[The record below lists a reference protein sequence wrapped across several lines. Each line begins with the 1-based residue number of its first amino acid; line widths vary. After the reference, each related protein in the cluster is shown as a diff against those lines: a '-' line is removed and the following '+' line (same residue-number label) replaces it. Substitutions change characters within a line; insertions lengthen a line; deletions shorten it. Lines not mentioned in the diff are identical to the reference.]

1 MNKKI
6 RNFEIGK
13 YTLPIGKRT
22 IIVGILNITPDS
34 FYDGGKYFDL
44 QRAIRRGI
52 EMAKEG
58 ADILDIGGESSRP
71 GAQPVSKE
79 KELERI
85 IPAIKGLTEKISIP
99 ISIDTYKSDVA
110 EQAIK
115 FGASMVNDISSLR
128 MDKRMVEVIK
138 KYDVPI
144 CLMHMKGE
152 PRNMQK
158 RPYYRDVVSE
168 IMGFLEE
175 RIEFCLRNGIKKS
188 RIIIDPG
195 IGFGKAVTH
204 NLEILKNIGR
214 FTSLGYP
221 VLLGVSRKSFIG
233 HLLNLE
239 SQERLV
245 GSLGAGIWGLVMG
258 ADILRV
264 HDVLETKRAAMVVDA
279 IRNAKST
286 IKLLS
291 KSNIGSQQLDQVK
304 DYIIQ
309 DTEHR

>member
-6 RNFEIGK
+6 RDFKIGK

-34 FYDGGKYFDL
+34 FYDGGKYFDYAK
-44 QRAIRRGI
+44 AISRGVA
-52 EMAKEG
+52 MAKEG

-85 IPAIKGLTEKISIP
+85 IPAIKGLTKKISIP
-99 ISIDTYKSDVA
+99 ISIDTYKADVA

-128 MDKRMVEVIK
+128 MDKHMVEVIK

-195 IGFGKAVTH
+195 IGFGKTVTH

-214 FTSLGYP
+214 FTSLEYP

-286 IKLLS
+286 IKPLS